1 MYVCVR
7 SNTPIYVKPYFM
19 SWLHQLKIEC
29 VTGPVVNLTQ
39 VNMIHK
45 RLLTHIWLTKA
56 HTQIENTVTG
66 CHRMVTT
73 WFWKNDLNI
82 LTRNSRVR
90 PMSRIDLTPAET
102 TAMGVLPSSVRSAL
116 MSRPGGKSHDI
127 KLLTRTRCHHDSFG
141 VLTHGEHPSLG
152 GPAFLWPFLDPT
164 ICVTGGHLTSRSL
177 SSCFC

>member
-1 MYVCVR
+1 MFFFPLKEIYISLYTYTNIQTKRQELLEHPLHFARRSYPLSLFYSLSCCVCVCVR

-19 SWLHQLKIEC
+19 SWLHQLKIKC
-29 VTGPVVNLTQ
+29 VTGPVVNQTQ

-56 HTQIENTVTG
+56 HTQMENTVTG

-116 MSRPGGKSHDI
+116 MSRPGGKVMI
-127 KLLTRTRCHHDSFG
+127 
-141 VLTHGEHPSLG
+141 
-152 GPAFLWPFLDPT
+152 
-164 ICVTGGHLTSRSL
+164 L
-177 SSCFC
+177 SC